1 MECHTA
7 GSFFL
12 DVLKTFAAFLAL
24 VTAFV
29 AYRVYR
35 FNSRLERAKWLNT
48 LYERFY
54 EKDELKKVR
63 DILDCDSGES
73 PAVDELVRSESKE
86 FTDYLNFFEFV
97 AVLSKSKQLAEG
109 GVEDL
114 FGYYLDCLA
123 KSRQVRA
130 YIADK
135 AKGYEHLDRLL
146 RERSAMK

>member
-12 DVLKTFAAFLAL
+12 DVLKTFAALLAL

-48 LYERFY
+48 LYEKFY
-54 EKDELKKVR
+54 EKNELKKVR
-63 DILDCDSGES
+63 DILDCDSSES
-73 PAVDELVRSESKE
+73 PAVEELVRSESKE
-86 FTDYLNFFEFV
+86 FTDYLNFFEFI

-109 GVEDL
+109 GWKTCLVITWTAL
-114 FGYYLDCLA
+114 QNLARCGRTSPIKRKAMNISIDC
-123 KSRQVRA
+123 
-130 YIADK
+130 Y
-135 AKGYEHLDRLL
+135 AKGQQ
-146 RERSAMK
+146 

>member
-12 DVLKTFAAFLAL
+12 DVLKTFAALLAL

-48 LYERFY
+48 LYEKFY
-54 EKDELKKVR
+54 EKNELKKVR
-63 DILDCDSGES
+63 DILDCDSSES
-73 PAVDELVRSESKE
+73 PVVEELVRSESKE
-86 FTDYLNFFEFV
+86 FTDYLNFFEFI

-109 GVEDL
+109 GS
-114 FGYYLDCLA
+114 G
-123 KSRQVRA
+123 
-130 YIADK
+130 
-135 AKGYEHLDRLL
+135 RLVWL
-146 RERSAMK
+146 LLGLPCKISPGAGVHRR

>member
-1 MECHTA
+1 MECHIT
-7 GSFFL
+7 GSFVL
-12 DVLKTFAAFLAL
+12 DALKTIAAFLAL

-35 FNSRLERAKWLNT
+35 FNSRLECAKWLNT
-48 LYERFY
+48 LYEKFY

-63 DILDCDSGES
+63 DILDCDGGES
-73 PAVDELVRSESKE
+73 PAVEELVRSESKE

-97 AVLSKSKQLAEG
+97 AVLGKSKQLAKG

-114 FGYYLDCLA
+114 FGFYLHCLA
-123 KSRQVRA
+123 KSHVVRA
-130 YIADK
+130 YIAEK
-135 AKGYEHLDRLL
+135 AKGYEQLDRLL